1 MEPRRARGRRDPWG
15 HRLHPKSVAF
25 TSGTR
30 LRRTYRSAAAYIRS
44 GSRTPEE
51 HVNRA
56 NQLAERVRIA
66 REPQDRREGHQ
77 RIALW
82 HLLSHDGR
90 QQVLE
95 PPSASS
101 SDLYAA
107 WRELSPAEQL
117 EAIATSSPDSS
128 PGNRLWEKEGVRR
141 AAARSSA
148 SLCTLDTEVGTIPGT
163 AGDVG
168 LPGAWCS
175 LHAVHQYKMRKLGPS
190 PLGVS
195 PPSSP
200 LVEPTP
206 QTASSLHADAPTTPG
221 GNLEDPPNCA
231 RSSPKVA
238 EETSTSSSLCFTQQ
252 MTTVRTHEAEDAL
265 PRLDSHPIAEDPEVM
280 EEESSVD
287 SLCYT
292 QQMAAAGT
300 PEAGADHRSS
310 HQLALDFPTSSPQ
323 HDEDPLS
330 HSSLTNSATTHV
342 SPTVSGTTH
351 VSPTASG
358 TTHVSPTTI
367 GTTHVSPTTSDTT
380 HVSPTP
386 SECTSTGALLTAS
399 ADNLVSHPTED
410 IDLLDEEFYA
420 ACRQTSKECRD
431 ASDNLLPNLKCKSI
445 RTDGGVQ
452 WKTDIEGTLAAAHDE
467 EGPLL
472 LVFYATLRGH
482 TVKVLIDS
490 GASDNFISEQSA
502 KRCGLT
508 TRAGSEMRVTLA
520 DGSVKITGATAYAKF
535 NTHTTTG
542 TYTENA
548 LALRILPLGIQVD
561 VILGGRWLRSHS
573 PVTLGYEGNGSVSFL
588 RKSRGGKIGDRVTIT
603 GCSPG
608 KAPGD
613 KSPKGTACAGLVDEV
628 FLTPAQL
635 KKYLVYAETQKMRGN
650 DDPGIQPAWLM
661 MAEKSQGDTTSA
673 FAATAVDTEDAKPA
687 ADTEDAEVDP
697 EWTLKFQDFWGSEYE
712 KEMTTA
718 LPNIDGL
725 RHDPQDEANINLDP
739 ELSKKGPPC
748 QRIYKKSAEE
758 LRQLRERVETLMSK
772 GYIRPSSSPYVAP
785 CLMSPNQGTPRS
797 CDW

>member
-1 MEPRRARGRRDPWG
+1 MQRVRRALR
-15 HRLHPKSVAF
+15 KSPEAAKALVDKMWER
-25 TSGTR
+25 TR
-30 LRRTYRSAAAYIRS
+30 SRIRS
-44 GSRTPEE
+44 GSRSPEG

-56 NQLAERVRIA
+56 NQLAERARIA

-90 QQVLE
+90 QQALE
-95 PPSASS
+95 PSSASS

-175 LHAVHQYKMRKLGPS
+175 LHAVHRYKMRKLGPS
-190 PLGVS
+190 PLGAS
-195 PPSSP
+195 PPSPP

-206 QTASSLHADAPTTPG
+206 EMASSLHAADAPTTPG
-221 GNLEDPPNCA
+221 GNLEDPPDCA
-231 RSSPKVA
+231 QSSPEVA
-238 EETSTSSSLCFTQQ
+238 EETSTSGPLCFTQQ

-265 PRLDSHPIAEDPEVM
+265 PHLDSHPIAEDPEAM

-287 SLCYT
+287 SLRYT
-292 QQMAAAGT
+292 QQMAIAGT
-300 PEAGADHRSS
+300 HEARAEGDHRSS
-310 HQLALDFPTSSPQ
+310 HQLALDPPTSSPQ
-323 HDEDPLS
+323 PNDEDPLS
-330 HSSLTNSATTHV
+330 HSETPHTSLTNSAATHV

-358 TTHVSPTTI
+358 TTHVSPTVS
-367 GTTHVSPTTSDTT
+367 TTHVSPTTSGTTASDTTHVSPTASDTT

-386 SECTSTGALLTAS
+386 SECISTGALLTAS
-399 ADNLVSHPTED
+399 VDNLISHPTED

-420 ACRQTSKECRD
+420 ACRQTAKECRD

-490 GASDNFISEQSA
+490 GASDKFISEQSA

-603 GCSPG
+603 GYSPG

-613 KSPKGTACAGLVDEV
+613 NSPKGTACAGLVDEV

-635 KKYLVYAETQKMRGN
+635 KK
-650 DDPGIQPAWLM
+650 
-661 MAEKSQGDTTSA
+661 
-673 FAATAVDTEDAKPA
+673 
-687 ADTEDAEVDP
+687 
-697 EWTLKFQDFWGSEYE
+697 
-712 KEMTTA
+712 
-718 LPNIDGL
+718 
-725 RHDPQDEANINLDP
+725 
-739 ELSKKGPPC
+739 
-748 QRIYKKSAEE
+748 
-758 LRQLRERVETLMSK
+758 
-772 GYIRPSSSPYVAP
+772 
-785 CLMSPNQGTPRS
+785 
-797 CDW
+797 